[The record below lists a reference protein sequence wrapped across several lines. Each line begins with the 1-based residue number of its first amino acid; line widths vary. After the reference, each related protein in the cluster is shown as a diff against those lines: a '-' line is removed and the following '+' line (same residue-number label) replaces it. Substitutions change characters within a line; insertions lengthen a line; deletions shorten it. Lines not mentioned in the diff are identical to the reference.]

1 MSAIEDN
8 LPTEVPQT
16 HTGIRPTAEPVWVR
30 RLLIASAV
38 AVLVFIL
45 VLPLLVIFHQAFMA
59 GLQVFFE
66 SISSR
71 ETWLAVRLTLLTIVI
86 SVPLN
91 TIFGV
96 ASAWCVTKYRFPGR
110 SILLTLIDL
119 PFSVSPVVA
128 GLALVVLFG
137 RQSTLG
143 HWLVQHDIKIIYA
156 LPGIVLATVFITF
169 PFVAR
174 ELIPLMEAQGTEEE
188 EAARVLGGNG
198 WQVFRRVTLPNIR
211 WGLIYGIILCNA
223 RAVGEFG
230 AVYAVSA
237 NFPEQMTLPLR
248 VNDLYLK
255 NLVSMTPAFAV
266 STLLA
271 AAGLITLIVKSWLE
285 WRHLKT
291 GK

>member
-1 MSAIEDN
+1 MSNDLLTIS
-8 LPTEVPQT
+8 TEQQAAPV
-16 HTGIRPTAEPVWVR
+16 IRRPTAEPAWVR
-30 RLLIASAV
+30 RILIGTAVGVLLFV
-38 AVLVFIL
+38 L
-45 VLPLLVIFHQAFMA
+45 VLPLIVVFYEAFAA
-59 GLQVFFE
+59 GITFYVE
-66 SISSR
+66 AIASR
-71 ETWLAVRLTLLTIVI
+71 ETWLALKLTLLTVVI

-96 ASAWCVTKYRFPGR
+96 TAAWCVTKYRFWGR
-110 SILLTLIDL
+110 SFLLTLIDL

-137 RQSTLG
+137 RQSSIG
-143 HWLVQHDIKIIYA
+143 GWLWHHDIKVIYA

-188 EAARVLGGNG
+188 EAARVLGANG
-198 WQVFRRVTLPNIR
+198 WQIFKRVTLPNIK
-211 WGLIYGIILCNA
+211 WGLLYGVILCNA
-223 RAVGEFG
+223 RAIGEFG

-248 VNDLYLK
+248 INDLYLK

-266 STLLA
+266 STLLT
-271 AAGLITLIVKSWLE
+271 AAGLITLIAKNWLE
-285 WRHLKT
+285 RKNQE
-291 GK
+291 

>member
-1 MSAIEDN
+1 MPVDTVLISESQA
-8 LPTEVPQT
+8 TQQSV
-16 HTGIRPTAEPVWVR
+16 RPTGEPVWIR
-30 RLLIASAV
+30 RALIGTAIGVLL
-38 AVLVFIL
+38 FIL
-45 VLPLLVIFHQAFMA
+45 VLPLLVIFHQAFIA
-59 GLQVFFE
+59 GWLVYWE
-66 SISSR
+66 SVSSH
-71 ETWLAVRLTLLTIVI
+71 ETWLAVKLTLLTVII

-91 TIFGV
+91 TVFGV

-110 SILLTLIDL
+110 NLLLTMIDL

-137 RQSTLG
+137 RQSVVG
-143 HWLVQHDIKIIYA
+143 GWLNAHDIKIIYA

-198 WQVFRRVTLPNIR
+198 WHIFWRVTLPNIR
-211 WGLIYGIILCNA
+211 WGLIYGVILCNA

-285 WRHLKT
+285 WRHLK
-291 GK
+291 KS

>member
-1 MSAIEDN
+1 MLIE
-8 LPTEVPQT
+8 TETISPSEVRVAAV
-16 HTGIRPTAEPVWVR
+16 RPAGEPAWVR
-30 RLLIASAV
+30 RGLIGV
-38 AVLVFIL
+38 AVGVLLLIL
-45 VLPLLVIFHQAFMA
+45 VLPLLVIFHQAFAA
-59 GLQVFFE
+59 GARMYWEAVNN
-66 SISSR
+66 S
-71 ETWLAVRLTLLTIVI
+71 ETWMAVRLTLLTVIV

-96 ASAWCVTKYRFPGR
+96 AAAWCVTKYRFPGR

-128 GLALVVLFG
+128 GLALVVLLG
-137 RQSTLG
+137 RQSTIG
-143 HWLVQHDIKIIYA
+143 HWLILHHIKIIYA

-198 WQVFRRVTLPNIR
+198 WQIFWRVTLPNIR
-211 WGLIYGIILCNA
+211 WGLIYGVILCNA
-223 RAVGEFG
+223 RAIGEFG

-271 AAGLITLIVKSWLE
+271 AAGLVTLIVKSWLE
-285 WRHLKT
+285 K
-291 GK
+291 KK